1 MNPTMADA
9 RLISVV
15 TLSARTGRRLRAAP
29 FDAGQVHS
37 VFERALNLDWH
48 DGRLLTLHGPG
59 PLLAPFAAALARF
72 PTDAV
77 RPGQR
82 VRRWDDTIT
91 LDGIVVEWSG
101 AATVDV
107 TMRVASEGSR
117 SVTTLLSAFSDV
129 ESGSAG
135 LTSTIGRRAQSRLAE
150 GLRLRQSEE
159 FIEGAL
165 GMLGLGEGL
174 TPSGDD
180 CLVGALAV
188 VHRFARPWL
197 DAHPEIESV
206 VRTAS
211 LTATNAIAREFV
223 THALAGQFSESLID
237 LMSAQSAKDIE
248 RAATH
253 LLRMGATSGA
263 DTLHGIR
270 LALCALRPHW
280 ETSA

>member
-1 MNPTMADA
+1 
-9 RLISVV
+9 
-15 TLSARTGRRLRAAP
+15 
-29 FDAGQVHS
+29 
-37 VFERALNLDWH
+37 
-48 DGRLLTLHGPG
+48 
-59 PLLAPFAAALARF
+59 
-72 PTDAV
+72 
-77 RPGQR
+77 
-82 VRRWDDTIT
+82 
-91 LDGIVVEWSG
+91 
-101 AATVDV
+101 
-107 TMRVASEGSR
+107 VASEGSR